1 MRAVELEEKSITDI
15 SKIFQVCRATIY
27 LWKSLKKETGSIN
40 SKSGYRLKISTV
52 HTNSAK
58 LKYSTNYGLT
68 WKSVPLGIK
77 GAYEPRFFY
86 SIKLS
91 DSDSVRFITNLF
103 ELYLNDY
110 YSLEFY
116 INTEKLELKNSIEVY
131 RAEQLTK
138 LTKSSIT

>member
-1 MRAVELEEKSITDI
+1 MDIEMAVLTFFLIMI
-15 SKIFQVCRATIY
+15 LVGVALIFTTE
-27 LWKSLKKETGSIN
+27 SDIN